1 MIVTLAA
8 AVWAGALLG
17 CGIALIIG
25 VVFIIVFYVAGNAV
39 FSGDGK
45 VIFESC
51 LTLLASW
58 LITLLGFAMLKI
70 QGYEQK
76 WENKL
81 QRAAAAQAAARTDP
95 TVSPVANIAPVCQPI
110 KLSSIQWLQTANANN
125 LAASCMQSISA
136 RRRLLKASTQ
146 C

>member
-1 MIVTLAA
+1 MWI
-8 AVWAGALLG
+8 GALLG

-25 VVFIIVFYVAGNAV
+25 IVFIIVFYVARNSV

-45 VIFESC
+45 VIFESA

-70 QGYEQK
+70 EGYEKK

-81 QRAAAAQAAARTDP
+81 QRTAAAQAAAKTDP
-95 TVSPVANIAPVCQPI
+95 TVSHAQPVMLNGVLPA
-110 KLSSIQWLQTANANN
+110 LSFVEPCSSVMQCHMLQA
-125 LAASCMQSISA
+125 
-136 RRRLLKASTQ
+136 LLLGQKHP
-146 C
+146 

>member
-1 MIVTLAA
+1 M
-8 AVWAGALLG
+8 G

-25 VVFIIVFYVAGNAV
+25 VVFIIVFYVARNSV

-45 VIFESC
+45 VIFESA

-70 QGYEQK
+70 EGYEKK

-81 QRAAAAQAAARTDP
+81 QRTAAAQAAARTDP
-95 TVSPVANIAPVCQPI
+95 TVSFTQLLTLHVVLPCMGCQPCFL
-110 KLSSIQWLQTANANN
+110 LSSNATGHKAVAR
-125 LAASCMQSISA
+125 LPTSCKPHA
-136 RRRLLKASTQ
+136 FECKSTFNSV
-146 C
+146 CTW